1 MELRTFRDFCV
12 TGVVM
17 LLLAA
22 PLLAQQAGSRVAP
35 QVSLATTPLVTA
47 LMLPELIEIMRD
59 EGLEHADE
67 LAQEMFPDASRTR
80 WLDMVERIYDA
91 ARMQDIVV
99 QQFDLAMRGV
109 DTAPLEAF
117 YGTDHGKRIVALELS
132 VRRALL
138 DEAVV
143 DLSRQTWEYAR
154 DTNDPA
160 QATLGRFIE
169 ANDLIEINVM
179 GALNANYAFYL
190 GLSSG
195 GAFDAAM
202 TEDQMLREVWSQEEA
217 IRTETTQWVY
227 SYLTLAFQPLSVVD
241 LEAYIA
247 LSKSTQGRALNG
259 GLFAA
264 FDALF
269 VTLSGDLGRAAAQF
283 MGGEDI

>member
-1 MELRTFRDFCV
+1 
-12 TGVVM
+12 
-17 LLLAA
+17 
-22 PLLAQQAGSRVAP
+22 
-35 QVSLATTPLVTA
+35 
-47 LMLPELIEIMRD
+47 
-59 EGLEHADE
+59 
-67 LAQEMFPDASRTR
+67 
-80 WLDMVERIYDA
+80 
-91 ARMQDIVV
+91 
-99 QQFDLAMRGV
+99 
-109 DTAPLEAF
+109 
-117 YGTDHGKRIVALELS
+117 
-132 VRRALL
+132 
-138 DEAVV
+138 
-143 DLSRQTWEYAR
+143 
-154 DTNDPA
+154 
-160 QATLGRFIE
+160 
-169 ANDLIEINVM
+169 
-179 GALNANYAFYL
+179 NYAFYL

>member
-1 MELRTFRDFCV
+1 
-12 TGVVM
+12 M

-67 LAQEMFPDASRTR
+67 LAQEMFPDAGRTR
-80 WLDMVERIYDA
+80 WLDMVERIYDP

-99 QQFDLAMRGV
+99 QQFDLAMQGV
-109 DTAPLEAF
+109 DIPRLEAF
-117 YGTDHGKRIVALELS
+117 YGTDQGKRIVALELS
-132 VRRALL
+132 ARRALL

-143 DLSRQTWEYAR
+143 DLSRQTWEHAR
-154 DTNDPA
+154 DTNDPS
-160 QATLGRFIE
+160 QAILGRFIE

-179 GALNANYAFYL
+179 GALNANFAFYL

-195 GAFDAAM
+195 GAFDASM

-227 SYLTLAFQPLSVVD
+227 SYLTLAFQPLSAVD

-247 LSKSTQGRALNG
+247 LSNSTQGRALNG